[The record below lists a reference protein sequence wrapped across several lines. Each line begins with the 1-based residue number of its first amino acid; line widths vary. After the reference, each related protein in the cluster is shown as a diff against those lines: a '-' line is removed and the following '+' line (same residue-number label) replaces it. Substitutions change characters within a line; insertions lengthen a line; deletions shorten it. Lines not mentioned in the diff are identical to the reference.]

1 MNHKEN
7 FLQTK
12 NGKITVGVLASLGIA
27 IVVYLI
33 AAKLLHWKPFNITTL
48 TNKNFENLKVDLK
61 DLTGKQKTS
70 DLSSDDAK
78 KEAQKAVDGLKK
90 IIDAFT
96 ENNKA
101 DDKDKKISSAT
112 MQSAN
117 DLKKKADDALK
128 FVNDESAAS
137 KVWDDA
143 DVVNFVNNKMVK
155 TTDIDNLFTKAKTD
169 LKLS

>member
-48 TNKNFENLKVDLK
+48 TNKDIENLKVDLK
-61 DLTGKQKTS
+61 DLSGKQRVA

-78 KEAQKAVDGLKK
+78 KEGQKAVDGLKK
-90 IIDAFT
+90 IIDAFA

-117 DLKKKADDALK
+117 DLKTKADDALK
-128 FVNDESAAS
+128 FVNEESAAP
-137 KVWDDA
+137 KEWNDA

-155 TTDIDNLFTKAKTD
+155 ASEINDLLNKAKSD

>member
-48 TNKNFENLKVDLK
+48 TNKDIENLKVDLK
-61 DLTGKQKTS
+61 DLSGKQRVA

-78 KEAQKAVDGLKK
+78 KEGQKAVDGLKK
-90 IIDAFT
+90 IIDAFA

-117 DLKKKADDALK
+117 DLKTKADDALK
-128 FVNDESAAS
+128 FVNEESADP
-137 KVWDDA
+137 KEWNDA

-155 TTDIDNLFTKAKTD
+155 ASEINDLLNKAKSD

>member
-12 NGKITVGVLASLGIA
+12 NGKITVGVLASLAIA

-33 AAKLLHWKPFNITTL
+33 AAKFLHWKPFNITTL
-48 TNKNFENLKVDLK
+48 TNKDFENLKVDLK
-61 DLTGKQKTS
+61 DLTGKQKVD

-101 DDKDKKISSAT
+101 DDKDKKISNAT
-112 MQSAN
+112 IQSAN
-117 DLKKKADDALK
+117 DLKTKADDALK
-128 FVNDESAAS
+128 FVTDETTAP
-137 KVWDDA
+137 KTWENA
-143 DVVNFVNNKMVK
+143 DVVSFVNKMVK
-155 TTDIDNLFTKAKTD
+155 TTDIDSLFTKAKSD